1 MRATTYLQRHV
12 LRSHRLLHA
21 IADDLT
27 PEELVTR
34 ILPQTNLIAFDLW
47 HITRLQ
53 DWVVQTLAQG
63 KAELLEAPPWR
74 HWRRLP
80 TRSFGP
86 GVSQEQADALARSLR
101 LTDLL
106 SYADATHQACLAF
119 LETLSD
125 EALDGAPDVLTHL
138 AREPLYLSDSMRRE
152 MPWVFEHPP
161 LWRCFNPIVPHGGEH
176 LAQIELLKDQLR
188 LRAAETQSA
197 G

>member
-1 MRATTYLQRHV
+1 MRATTYLQRQV
-12 LRSHRLLHA
+12 MRSHRFLHE
-21 IADDLT
+21 IVDDLT
-27 PEELVTR
+27 AEELVTR
-34 ILPQTNLIAFDLW
+34 VLPQTNLIAFDLW
-47 HITRLQ
+47 HIIRLQ

-63 KAELLEAPPWR
+63 KPELLDAPPWR
-74 HWRRLP
+74 HWRDLT

-86 GVSQEQADALARSLR
+86 GLSQEQADALARSLR

-106 SYADATHQACLAF
+106 SYADATHHACLAF

-138 AREPLYLSDSMRRE
+138 AREPFYLSDTMRRE
-152 MPWVFEHPP
+152 VPWVFEQPP
-161 LWRCFNPIVPHGGEH
+161 LWRCFNPIVPHGAEH

-188 LRAAETQSA
+188 RRPAETQPA

>member
-12 LRSHRLLHA
+12 LRSHSFLHD

-27 PEELVTR
+27 AEELVTR
-34 ILPQTNLIAFDLW
+34 VLPQTNLIAFDLW

-53 DWVVQTLAQG
+53 DWVVQALAQG
-63 KAELLEAPPWR
+63 KPELLDAPPWR
-74 HWRRLP
+74 HWRSLP

-86 GVSQEQADALARSLR
+86 GVSQEQADALARSLQ
-101 LTDLL
+101 LSDLL
-106 SYADATHQACLAF
+106 SYADASHQACLEF

-125 EALDGAPDVLTHL
+125 EALDSAPDVLTHL
-138 AREPLYLSDSMRRE
+138 AREPFYLSDTMRRE
-152 MPWVFEHPP
+152 MPWVFEQPP

-176 LAQIELLKDQLR
+176 LAQMELLKDQLR
-188 LRAAETQSA
+188 LRSAEAQPA

>member
-1 MRATTYLQRHV
+1 MRATSYLQRHV
-12 LRSHRLLHA
+12 VRSHVLLHE

-27 PEELVTR
+27 AEELVTR
-34 ILPQTNLIAFDLW
+34 VLPQTNLIAFDLW

-53 DWVVQTLAQG
+53 DWVVQILAQG
-63 KAELLEAPPWR
+63 KPELLDTPPWR
-74 HWRRLP
+74 HWRSLP

-101 LTDLL
+101 LSDLL
-106 SYADATHQACLAF
+106 SYADATHHACLAF

-125 EALDGAPDVLTHL
+125 EALDDAPDVLTHL
-138 AREPLYLSDSMRRE
+138 AREPFYLSDTLRRE
-152 MPWVFEHPP
+152 VPWVFEQPP

-188 LRAAETQSA
+188 LRPGETQPA
-197 G
+197 D